1 MRIIEDWREKIK
13 WGRELFL
20 AHEKDLFIAL
30 VVILACV
37 LSYGLGRLSKI
48 KSSRPPVTISMPDAS
63 SSIQMV
69 ASVSAGVGDKI
80 VASKNGTKYYLPW
93 CGGSKNIKM
102 ANRITFNTEKE
113 AETAGYTRAANCST
127 KP

>member
-1 MRIIEDWREKIK
+1 MNIIEDWREKIK

-20 AHEKDLFIAL
+20 AHEKDLFIGL
-30 VVILACV
+30 IIILGCF

-48 KSSRPPVTISMPDAS
+48 ESSRPPVTISSPDAS

-69 ASVSAGVGDKI
+69 ARVSAGAGDKI

-93 CGGSKNIKM
+93 CGGSKNIKE
-102 ANRITFNTEKE
+102 ANRVTFDTE
-113 AETAGYTRAANCST
+113 ALAQTAGYTRATNCSA